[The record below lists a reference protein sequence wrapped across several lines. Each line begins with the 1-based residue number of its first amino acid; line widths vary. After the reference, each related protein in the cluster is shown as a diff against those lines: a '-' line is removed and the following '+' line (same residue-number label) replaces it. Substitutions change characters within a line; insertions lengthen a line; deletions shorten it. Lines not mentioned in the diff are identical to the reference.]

1 MKKLELKQMEKAN
14 GGDACSRYKN
24 RFYRMKG
31 RGNDAGATRM
41 YEKALSVPC
50 DYSN

>member
-1 MKKLELKQMEKAN
+1 MKKLEVTQMEKVN

-24 RFYRMKG
+24 RYYRMKG

-41 YEKALSVPC
+41 YEKAVSANC
-50 DYSN
+50 EY